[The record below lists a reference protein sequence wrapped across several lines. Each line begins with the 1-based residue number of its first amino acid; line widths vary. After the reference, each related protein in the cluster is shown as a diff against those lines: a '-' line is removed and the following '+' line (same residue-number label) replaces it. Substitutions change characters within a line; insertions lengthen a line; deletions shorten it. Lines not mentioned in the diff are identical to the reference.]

1 MKELHEHMV
10 VKSGSDA
17 LKEAENKVKAVL
29 GGLRLS
35 ESQEHNLLVAVSEAV
50 NNAVSH
56 GNKNDPEKTVTLD
69 LDCAGSEIVVT
80 IEDEGGGFNP
90 DKLPDPLAPE
100 NLLKPSGRG
109 IHIMKSLMDKVEFA
123 FTRRG
128 TKTTMRMKIDAVK

>member
-1 MKELHEHMV
+1 MNELHEHIV

-17 LKEAENKVKAVL
+17 LKETEHKLKALV
-29 GGLRLS
+29 GGLMLS

-56 GNKNDPEKTVTLD
+56 GNKNDPEKSVTLD
-69 LDCAGSEIVVT
+69 VDFEGDEIVVV

-90 DKLPDPLAPE
+90 ENLPDPLAPE

-109 IHIMKSLMDKVEFA
+109 IHIMKSLMDSVDFA
-123 FTRRG
+123 FTRHG
-128 TKTTMRMKIDAVK
+128 TRTIMRMKVEAA

>member
-1 MKELHEHMV
+1 MNELHEHIV

-17 LKEAENKVKAVL
+17 LKETEQRLKAMFGKL
-29 GGLRLS
+29 ELT

-69 LDCAGSEIVVT
+69 LDCKGGEIVVT
-80 IEDEGGGFNP
+80 VEDEGGGFNP
-90 DKLPDPLAPE
+90 DNLPDPLAPE

-109 IHIMKSLMDKVEFA
+109 IHIMKSLMDKVDFA

-128 TKTTMRMKIDAVK
+128 TKTTLRMKVEAAN